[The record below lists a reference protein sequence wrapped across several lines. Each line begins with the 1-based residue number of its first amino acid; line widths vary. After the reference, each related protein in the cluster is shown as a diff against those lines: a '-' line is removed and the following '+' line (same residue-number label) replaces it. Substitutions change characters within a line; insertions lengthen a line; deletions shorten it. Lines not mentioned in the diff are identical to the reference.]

1 MKAKV
6 FNHNIMREVGIS
18 VDTFGGY
25 VILTG
30 AVENEKQ
37 RESTTAIV
45 KSVYEVRKV
54 EPHGLKPMAPPHA
67 SKGGTLRSIPHYAPN
82 ELRGVPTSYSSTV
95 LKPVALCEGG

>member
-6 FNHNIMREVGIS
+6 FNDNIMREVGIS

-25 VILTG
+25 VTLTR

-45 KSVYEVRKV
+45 ESVYGVRRVNNLLMIK
-54 EPHGLKPMAPPHA
+54 E
-67 SKGGTLRSIPHYAPN
+67 
-82 ELRGVPTSYSSTV
+82 
-95 LKPVALCEGG
+95 